1 VPLVRPYD
9 AAPVI
14 VLVLGG
20 TRSGKS
26 ETAEA
31 LVTRLVPPVT
41 YVATGWATPEDPG
54 MLERIEAHRAAR
66 PASWVTVEAGGDL
79 IGALRCYPEGTMLVD
94 ALGTWV
100 AAHPDLAVDV
110 DALLAALQARIGPT
124 VVVSEEVGLAVHP
137 TTERGRRFVDVMG
150 TLNQAVAGVADE
162 VHLVVAGRTL
172 RLDGRPDR

>member
-1 VPLVRPYD
+1 M
-9 AAPVI
+9 I

-26 ETAEA
+26 ALAEA
-31 LVTRLVPPVT
+31 MVARLEPPIT
-41 YVATGWATPEDPG
+41 YVATGWAAPEDPS
-54 MLERIEAHRAAR
+54 MVERIAAHRAAR
-66 PASWVTVEAGGDL
+66 PAAWVTVEAGGDL
-79 IGALRCYPEGTMLVD
+79 VGALRSYPEGAMLVD

-110 DALLAALQARIGPT
+110 DALIAALTGRTGPT

-137 TTERGRRFVDVMG
+137 TTEAGRRFVDVMG

-162 VHLVVAGRTL
+162 AYLVVAGRAL
-172 RLDGRPDR
+172 SLPPAGEPA